1 MKYLKFSSMA
11 LLALWFVAS
20 VLLVGKM
27 IKSDISPD
35 RFLLSEDREAENRV
49 EPALAGEEEV
59 TIKFNKNTSYIFA
72 IQDKG
77 NGEAKVE
84 LITPSKAFDPSHESH
99 HDKQTQNLLMQI
111 VSGSRDANAGHCR
124 DTHYKCSGVY
134 YRDSMGTIREYCWCS
149 Y

>member
-1 MKYLKFSSMA
+1 MKYLKISSMV
-11 LLALWFVAS
+11 LLGFWFVAS

-35 RFLLSEDREAENRV
+35 RFLLSENREAENRV

-84 LITPSKAFDPSHESH
+84 LITPSKAFDPSHGPHS
-99 HDKQTQNLLMQI
+99 DKHGQNLLMQI
-111 VSGSRDANAGHCR
+111 VSGSRDAYAAHCR
-124 DTHYKCSGVY
+124 DIHYHCSGVY

-149 Y
+149 K